1 MSDMY
6 SQAGDPELTAMSPKG
21 SPRAMKYAACERSGR
36 PKEFFHIDSGKTHCT
51 QCLIDFNID
60 RKTCQDSSQFCKN
73 MMKRYVTLLDN
84 AA

>member
-6 SQAGDPELTAMSPKG
+6 SQAGDPELAAMSPKG
-21 SPRAMKYAACERSGR
+21 SLRGKTYAACERSGR
-36 PKEFFHIDSGKTHCT
+36 PKEFFHIESRKTHCT